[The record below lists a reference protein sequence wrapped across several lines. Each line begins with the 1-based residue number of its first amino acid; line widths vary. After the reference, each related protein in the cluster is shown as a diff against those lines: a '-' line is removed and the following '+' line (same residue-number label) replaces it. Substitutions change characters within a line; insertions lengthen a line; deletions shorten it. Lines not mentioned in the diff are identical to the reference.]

1 MIVDNDTFIEQLT
14 ALYKLQKTKKT
25 GSVWVTFKQ
34 VKEWIKRSEQKEQKE
49 GEEPKAPI
57 GCLVRATNG
66 TKKISTLVKSKEAGK
81 FNDKLTKVM
90 NTYFALT
97 R

>member
-1 MIVDNDTFIEQLT
+1 MLIDNDAFIEELT
-14 ALYKLQKTKKT
+14 KMYKLQKTKKV

-34 VKEWIKRSEQKEQKE
+34 VKEWIKRSERKE
-49 GEEPKAPI
+49 GDEQQNQPI

-66 TKKISTLVKSKEAGK
+66 SKKISTLVKPKEAGK

-90 NTYFALT
+90 NSYFALK